1 VAKKKTKDMEYQ
13 LKDLIDIQLI
23 QNLQDKLNEV
33 FSFPSSMIDTEGNLL
48 TATAWQDIC
57 TKFHRINPLSESEC
71 RKSGRYINDH
81 LHEANPAIIYP
92 CPHGM
97 VDCATPII
105 IDGKHLGTFLTGQFF
120 LKEPDIDF
128 FIRHAEKY
136 GFDKEKYL
144 EAVSKVPVWS
154 EERINQNLS
163 VIKIITEILAEIG
176 YRNLMEIEERKIIER
191 NISELRQLEL
201 NLNRSENRFK
211 DIVENSSDFIWEVD
225 ENGLYT
231 YCSDK
236 ILDILGYPSDQVV
249 GQKYF
254 FDFLDPGIREESKV
268 AAFSIFKRKESFRNY
283 INHNVHK
290 NGQTVILETSGS
302 PMFDESGRFTGYRG
316 ADSDITQRMRAEEV
330 LREQESTLR
339 AITSSVKD
347 AIIMIDDN
355 GKISFWNDAAEDILG
370 YSRDEVNGKNL
381 HTLIAPKQF
390 LEQHAK
396 AFSVFRSTG
405 NGAAIGKTLE
415 LSALRKDQ
423 KEISIELSLTSVRI
437 REKWFAV
444 GVLRDITE
452 RKRAEVEIRNL
463 AKFPSENPNPEL
475 RLDRMG
481 VILYGNNAAKPLLTD
496 WGCAT
501 GEPAPEFWRDEVK
514 TVLETK
520 KIKTV
525 EINCSGRTYSFIIV
539 PITEEAY
546 VNLYGR
552 DITILKKAENALRE
566 SEEKYKTTFKTIPD
580 AIVLAKIDGTIID
593 VNDSFSTQ
601 SGYQREEVIGA
612 SLHDM
617 NIYAVPEERDRLID
631 ALYKDGKVDKFE
643 TVFRCKD
650 GSFNTE
656 LISASIINYNNEH
669 HILSIVRDITDRK
682 EIEKELVASKEK
694 AEEASRLKS
703 SLLLNMSHEL
713 RTPLNGILGFS
724 RLLEESLTNPEYKEM
739 AGIISISGKRLMST
753 LNSIMELAQVEAD
766 RTHVKIENMDIGS
779 ITAEILNLHK
789 DLFENKGIQLV
800 ESIEKGI
807 CARLDKKL
815 FGNILFHLIDNA
827 AKYTDRGTV
836 NLSVGKE
843 TRHTGSY
850 AVIKVKDT
858 GIGISG
864 EKLGYIFEAFR
875 QGDEGIG
882 RSYEGTGLGL
892 TLCKKFTTLMY
903 GEIGVESKVGA
914 GSTFILR
921 FPLSEEIQVTDGE
934 PSPDGEIIPRADAKD
949 KPRVLI
955 VEDNKANSDLMVIYL
970 QNQFIT
976 DQVYNGI
983 HAVKMAYLNNY
994 DLILMDINLG
1004 QGMNGIESS
1013 REIRKIDHYLNIP
1026 MIAVTGYST
1035 EKEKEQILS
1044 QGFDGFLSKPFDKKG
1059 LITIIKNTLE
1069 KAYND

>member
-1 VAKKKTKDMEYQ
+1 MEYQ
-13 LKDLIDIQLI
+13 LKDLIDIRLI
-23 QNLQDKLNEV
+23 QNLQDKLNEI
-33 FSFPSSMIDTEGNLL
+33 FSFPSAIIDTEGNLL

-57 TKFHRINPLSESEC
+57 TKFHRVHPQSASEC

-81 LHEANPAIIYP
+81 LHEANPAMIYP

-163 VIKIITEILAEIG
+163 VIKIITEILGEIG
-176 YRNLMEIEERKIIER
+176 YKNLLEREERKVIEKTM
-191 NISELRQLEL
+191 SELRQLEL
-201 NLNRSENRFK
+201 NLNKSENRFR

-236 ILDILGYPSDQVV
+236 IRDILGYSSDQVV

-254 FDFLDPGIREESKV
+254 FDFFEPGIREESKT
-268 AAFSIFKRKESFRNY
+268 AAFSIFKQRKSFRNF
-283 INHNVHK
+283 INHNINK

-347 AIIMIDDN
+347 AIIMIDDD

-370 YSRDEVNGKNL
+370 YSRDDVIGKNL
-381 HTLIAPKQF
+381 HDLLAPKQF

-396 AFSVFRSTG
+396 AFPAFRSTG
-405 NGAAIGKTLE
+405 KGAAIGKTLE
-415 LSALRKDQ
+415 LSALRKDR

-452 RKRAEVEIRNL
+452 RKRAETEIKNL

-475 RLDRMG
+475 RLDRLG
-481 VILYGNNAAKPLLTD
+481 VILYGNNAANPLLTD
-496 WGCAT
+496 WGCVT
-501 GEPAPEFWRDEVK
+501 GDPAPEFWKNEVK
-514 TVLETK
+514 QTLETK

-525 EINCSGRTYSFIIV
+525 EIGCFGRTYSFIIV
-539 PITEEAY
+539 PVTEEGY

-552 DITILKKAENALRE
+552 DITILKKAETALRE
-566 SEEKYKTTFKTIPD
+566 SEEKYKTTFKTLPD
-580 AIVLAKIDGTIID
+580 SILLTKMDGTIVD
-593 VNDSFSTQ
+593 VNDGFTRQ
-601 SGYQREEVIGA
+601 FGYAREEVIGL
-612 SLHDM
+612 SLAEIH
-617 NIYAVPEERDRLID
+617 IYAAPEQRDRLID
-631 ALYKDGKVDKFE
+631 ALHKDGRVDKFE
-643 TVFRCKD
+643 TLIRCKD
-650 GSFNTE
+650 GSLNTD
-656 LISASIINYNNEH
+656 LISASIINYNNEQ
-669 HILSIVRDITDRK
+669 HILSIARDITDRK
-682 EIEKELVASKEK
+682 EIEKELLASKEK
-694 AEEASRLKS
+694 AEEASRLKG

-713 RTPLNGILGFS
+713 RTPLNGILGFAQ
-724 RLLEESLTNPEYKEM
+724 LLEEALTNPENKEM
-739 AGIISISGKRLMST
+739 ARIITVSGKRLMST

-766 RTHVKIENMDIGS
+766 RTHVKIEDTDVGS

-789 DLFENKGIQLV
+789 DLIENKGIQRI

-807 CARLDKKL
+807 WARLDKKL

-827 AKYTDRGTV
+827 AKYTDSGTV
-836 NLSVGKE
+836 EISVGKE
-843 TRHTGSY
+843 ILNAAPY

-858 GIGISG
+858 GIGISV
-864 EKLGYIFEAFR
+864 EQLAYIFEAFR

-892 TLCKKFTTLMY
+892 TLCKKFTILMG

-914 GSTFILR
+914 GTTFTLR
-921 FPLSEEIQVTDGE
+921 FPLSEEIPVTDVE
-934 PSPDGEIIPRADAKD
+934 TTPNVEIQAREIAKD

-976 DQVYNGI
+976 DQVFSGT
-983 HAVKMAYLNNY
+983 HAVKMAYLKNY
-994 DLILMDINLG
+994 DLILIDINLG
-1004 QGMNGIESS
+1004 RGMNGIEAAK
-1013 REIRKIDHYLNIP
+1013 EIRKIDHYLNIP

-1044 QGFDGFLSKPFDKKG
+1044 QGFNGFLSKPFDKKG
-1059 LITIIKNTLE
+1059 LITIINNTLR
-1069 KAYND
+1069 KN